1 MEQTTREESLEI
13 FDSSGSVSALTTS
26 VSQAAP
32 SPAVMNRS
40 RSRAKQVGA
49 SLITIESRVELS
61 AGIIRYRT

>member
-13 FDSSGSVSALTTS
+13 FDSSGSVSALTT
-26 VSQAAP
+26 P